1 MASIQ
6 DVAARAG
13 VSIATVSHVLNN
25 TRNVRESTR
34 VKVLAAIDALGYLP
48 SSAARNLATG
58 RSQIMG
64 LVISDIRNPFFPE
77 ITTAFQEQAM
87 LHELETIVMNTNYDA
102 QRMLHMVKR
111 LIGLQV
117 RGVAILT
124 SQIDASMMDALAQ
137 KDIPAVY
144 LDLGRVGRNVSN
156 IAVDYE
162 QGIAEALKHVQSL
175 GHHRVGFISG
185 PTHLP
190 SSARR
195 KSAFVALLAKDPAC
209 EVRTIDSDF
218 SVKGGYFACSKLLSG
233 FHPTAILAA
242 NDQMAIGAMHCA
254 YDRGIQVP
262 EELSI
267 VGFDDITFAEY
278 VQPALTTVHVPRMQ
292 IGRLAFEALWK
303 IMAAGN
309 REGEEYRVETQL
321 VIRGST
327 GLYRA
332 NAAAPGVS

>member
-1 MASIQ
+1 MPSIQ

-34 VKVLAAIDALGYLP
+34 LKVLAAIEALGYLP
-48 SSAARNLATG
+48 STAARNLATG

-124 SQIDASMMDALAQ
+124 SQIDASMMDALVR

-144 LDLGRVGRNVSN
+144 LDLGQVGRNVSN
-156 IAVDYE
+156 IAIDYE
-162 QGIAEALKHVQSL
+162 QGIAEALRHVQEL
-175 GHHRVGFISG
+175 GHQRVGFISG

-195 KSAFVALLAKDPAC
+195 KSTVVALLSKDASG

-218 SVKGGYFACSKLLSG
+218 TVKGGYFACSKLLTG
-233 FHPTAILAA
+233 FQPTAILAA
-242 NDQMAIGAMHCA
+242 NDLMAIGAMHCA
-254 YDRGIQVP
+254 YDRGIRVP

-278 VQPALTTVHVPRMQ
+278 VQPALTTVHVPRLQ
-292 IGRLAFEALWK
+292 IGQLAFEALWK
-303 IMAAGN
+303 MLADQN

-321 VIRGST
+321 VVRGST
-327 GLYRA
+327 GPYRA
-332 NAAAPGVS
+332 AAATSSV